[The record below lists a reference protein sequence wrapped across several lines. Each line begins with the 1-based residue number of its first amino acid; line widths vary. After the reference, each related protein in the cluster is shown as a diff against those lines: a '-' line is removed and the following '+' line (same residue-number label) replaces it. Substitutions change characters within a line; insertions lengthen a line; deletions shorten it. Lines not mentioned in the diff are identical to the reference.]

1 MADIYISGSLA
12 FDRIVVYEG
21 YFKDHILP
29 DKIHALNF
37 VLLVRDLTERYG
49 GTAGNIAYSLGLL
62 GEAPV
67 VLANMGHDATE
78 YKQWLERWGV
88 NTTHIGELSDALT
101 ATATIMTDKADNQI
115 GFFYPGAMDKALAS
129 YPTAFTEGSIAILSP
144 GNITDMMELKKH
156 YVQNA
161 VPHIFDPGQILP
173 ALSSDQCKDLIT
185 DAQILVVNDY
195 EYEVVLQKTQWS
207 KEKLL
212 GMIPAVI
219 VTKGEQGS
227 ELLTAQEALAVPA
240 VLVKN
245 VVDPT
250 GAGDAYRAG
259 FLYGMMKKR
268 SMVDAMKLG
277 TVVASFAVEH
287 SGGQTHTFQKETLQ
301 SRFRET
307 FNENLVI

>member
-1 MADIYISGSLA
+1 MADIYVSGSLA
-12 FDRIVVYEG
+12 FDRIVVYDG

-67 VLANMGHDATE
+67 VLANLGHDAAE

-88 NTTHIGELSDALT
+88 NTTQIGERADALT
-101 ATATIMTDKADNQI
+101 ATATIMTDKADNQM
-115 GFFYPGAMDKALAS
+115 GFFYPGAMDKPLAT
-129 YPTAFTEGSIAILSP
+129 YPTSFSEGSMAILSP
-144 GNITDMMELKKH
+144 GNVTDMMELKKQ
-156 YVQNA
+156 YVKNA
-161 VPHIFDPGQILP
+161 VPHIVDPGQILP
-173 ALSSDQCKDLIT
+173 ALSDTQLKKLI
-185 DAQILVVNDY
+185 AGAHILVVNDY
-195 EYEVVLQKTQWS
+195 EYEVVLQMTDWD

-212 GMIPAVI
+212 AEIPTVI
-219 VTKGEQGS
+219 VTKGDEGS
-227 ELLTAQEALAVPA
+227 ELLTAQGSVAIPA
-240 VLVKN
+240 VSVQN

-250 GAGDAYRAG
+250 GAGDAFRAG
-259 FLYGMMKKR
+259 LLYGMMKKR
-268 SMVDAMKLG
+268 SVVDAMKLG

-301 SRFRET
+301 QRYQET
-307 FNENLVI
+307 FGESSLI